1 MRIGIDAT
9 AMPFNR
15 LGAGNY
21 IFNLVDGL
29 AKIDVENQYF
39 VFAKPSHITEWNI
52 HQPNFHF
59 LPSASGYRPLCLI
72 WEQSILPMLL
82 WQYKIDVL
90 HSPHYTI
97 PLFSPCRKVVTFHD
111 MIFFLYPELHGL
123 TKRIFFRTMMSMSSR
138 RADEIITISEN
149 TARDV
154 IALLPVKPEKVHAIP
169 LAAGSNYRPMTDR
182 SAIDR
187 ICDQHGLQNG
197 EYILFVGAL
206 EPRKNIPVLLHSY
219 QNLLDRGIHK
229 KLAVVGKK
237 GWMFDEIFNTVQK
250 LKMEDNVVFPGYVSE
265 QDLPYL
271 YNGACLFVYPSL
283 YEGFGL
289 PILEAMS
296 CGIPVLTSNISSMPE
311 IVGNSALLVDPRDPK
326 QLAEVM
332 EQVLTDNVLN
342 DSLKERGVRRAAEF
356 SWERTARETLQVYCH
371 VCKE

>member
-9 AMPFNR
+9 AIPFNR

-59 LPSASGYRPLCLI
+59 LPSASGYRPLCLA

-138 RADEIITISEN
+138 RVDGIIAVSES

-154 IALLPVKPEKVHAIP
+154 IALYS
-169 LAAGSNYRPMTDR
+169 G
-182 SAIDR
+182 
-187 ICDQHGLQNG
+187 
-197 EYILFVGAL
+197 
-206 EPRKNIPVLLHSY
+206 
-219 QNLLDRGIHK
+219 
-229 KLAVVGKK
+229 
-237 GWMFDEIFNTVQK
+237 
-250 LKMEDNVVFPGYVSE
+250 
-265 QDLPYL
+265 
-271 YNGACLFVYPSL
+271 
-283 YEGFGL
+283 
-289 PILEAMS
+289 
-296 CGIPVLTSNISSMPE
+296 
-311 IVGNSALLVDPRDPK
+311 
-326 QLAEVM
+326 
-332 EQVLTDNVLN
+332 
-342 DSLKERGVRRAAEF
+342 
-356 SWERTARETLQVYCH
+356 
-371 VCKE
+371 